1 MTTLP
6 KAFSPEQLAELLSD
20 AGRAEMARPA
30 PMAGDRSAEIVSCIT
45 PAWYVVETY
54 PQCERSV
61 ADELVLRRFG
71 IFLPEI
77 EETIVRRGRKLDR
90 KTLMFTRYIFVFTW
104 LNDQNYSLIKNTK
117 DVFRFAS
124 IEGKAPLVVTDA
136 EIDLL
141 RKVENGKRP
150 ITVIFD
156 DDQPPAFLSKKA
168 RARWKP
174 RVFDPKRDLLRAR
187 AWSAF
192 EDGDFTTLDSEQ
204 RNQTLQ
210 KALGLAPSTCP

>member
-1 MTTLP
+1 MTELP

-30 PMAGDRSAEIVSCIT
+30 PMAGDRSAEMISGIT
-45 PAWYVVETY
+45 PAWYVIETY
-54 PQCERSV
+54 PQCEHGV
-61 ADELVLRRFG
+61 AHELVARRFG

-77 EETIVRRGRKLDR
+77 EETVVRRGRKFDR
-90 KTLMFTRYIFVFTW
+90 KALMFTRYIFVFTW

-124 IEGKAPLVVTDA
+124 AEGKAPLVVTDA

-141 RKVENGKRP
+141 RRVENGKRP
-150 ITVIFD
+150 FTVVFD
-156 DDQPPAFLSKKA
+156 DNEPPAFLSKKA

-174 RVFDPKRDLLRAR
+174 RVFNPKKDILRSR

-192 EDGDFTTLDSEQ
+192 DDGFTALDTEQ
-204 RNQTLQ
+204 RNQTLE